1 MILPELSESFP
12 PDRIPTG
19 RVPDGVNPFNSRTL
33 SLSSLNRKMK
43 KKRFYRWVFTGP
55 FEKAFVCN
63 QKEKETHL
71 EP

>member
-43 KKRFYRWVFTGP
+43 KKKVLQVGFYWSVWKSFR
-55 FEKAFVCN
+55 
-63 QKEKETHL
+63 L
-71 EP
+71 